1 MKRHLANYNE
11 VNYHN
16 GFYPHEVDNLE
27 RVYNIALAE
36 WPASPENIR
45 ARDDFYLYIKETDR
59 RNGTDFT
66 KIFPEIAYFYEN
78 AGKYYEEARA
88 KWVEDQKSAEPIA
101 PVEEINNP
109 ADAES

>member
-1 MKRHLANYNE
+1 
-11 VNYHN
+11 
-16 GFYPHEVDNLE
+16 LE
-27 RVYNIALAE
+27 RVYNVALAE

-88 KWVEDQKSAEPIA
+88 KWTEEQKSAEHIA
-101 PVEEINNP
+101 PVEEINNSIN
-109 ADAES
+109 DAKS

>member
-1 MKRHLANYNE
+1 MGIIINRFRWPIKRRHL
-11 VNYHN
+11 
-16 GFYPHEVDNLE
+16 
-27 RVYNIALAE
+27 
-36 WPASPENIR
+36 

-88 KWVEDQKSAEPIA
+88 KWEEDQKSAEPVA
-101 PVEEINNP
+101 HVEEINSPIN
-109 ADAES
+109 DAEG